1 MLQLT
6 TIKDPFNLGYQK
18 LLTCVEILLPICN
31 NVNIDI
37 QVFTKVF
44 IVQHSNSN
52 HVFEYNYS
60 HYKHTLKVCIFRSI
74 MGSILKPITKYIN
87 TFVVNHNSFIHKKYL
102 VGQMTFP
109 LSTHCTLV
117 IMILQS
123 LHLH

>member
-18 LLTCVEILLPICN
+18 LLTCVEILLPISN

>member
-18 LLTCVEILLPICN
+18 LLTCVEILLPISN

-117 IMILQS
+117 MMILQS